1 MLKALLPVDGSES
14 SDRAVQHLISLIK
27 GRGPMEVLLI
37 NVQPPVDAL
46 EVTSHLPAAE
56 IRQWQEIRGNE
67 ELASARALL
76 DAAGIAYTAQ
86 VVVGDVGQTIVDLA
100 QQHGCDKIVMGI
112 RGLEAIP
119 GLLLGSVARKVLHLA
134 NVPVT
139 LVK

>member
-14 SDRAVQHLISLIK
+14 SDRAVQHLISLIQ

-46 EVTSHLPAAE
+46 EVTSHLPAGE
-56 IRQWQEIRGNE
+56 IRRWQEIRGNE

-76 DAAGIAYTAQ
+76 DAAGIAYMAQ

-100 QQHGCDKIVMGI
+100 QQHGCDKIIMGI